1 MKLKLMCM
9 MFVNFKEFEILEL
22 KQNDYLRLN
31 KETII
36 ISR

>member
-1 MKLKLMCM
+1 M